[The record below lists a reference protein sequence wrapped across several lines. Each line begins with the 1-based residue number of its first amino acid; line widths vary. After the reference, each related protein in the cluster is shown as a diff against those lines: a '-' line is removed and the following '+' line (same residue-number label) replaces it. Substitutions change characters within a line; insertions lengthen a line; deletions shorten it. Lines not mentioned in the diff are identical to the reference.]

1 MTRPNSAPKV
11 PTPPSGE
18 QVASYATYLEAQ
30 KAVDYLSD
38 NKFAVEYVT
47 IVGTDLRMVE
57 RVMGRLTYGR
67 VALAGLASG
76 AWFGLFVGLLLYM
89 FNSGGGLM
97 LAAIGLGAGFGLLFS
112 VLSYSLT
119 GGKRDFTSS
128 SQIVASSYSL
138 LCLAERAGDARRLLS
153 QMPDGAA
160 AIARQVP
167 PVSGQPGQ
175 PAQPGQW
182 GQPGQAPGQ
191 QAGQQGQPGQ
201 PGQPSQPWGAQQPQA
216 PAPAVSPVPPTGA
229 PAQPAPPVRTPDPR
243 WTTPSGAPRYGAMR
257 SDVAPPPAP
266 ADGAPVEGQTAPVTD
281 AQATADGATDETSS
295 GTR

>member
-1 MTRPNSAPKV
+1 MSMTRPNSAPKV

-18 QVASYATYLEAQ
+18 QIASYATYLEAQ

-160 AIARQVP
+160 AVARQVP
-167 PVSGQPGQ
+167 PVTGQG
-175 PAQPGQW
+175 
-182 GQPGQAPGQ
+182 
-191 QAGQQGQPGQ
+191 GQPGQ
-201 PGQPSQPWGAQQPQA
+201 PGQWTQPGQQAGPAQGQPWGAQQPPAPQA
-216 PAPAVSPVPPTGA
+216 PAPVVTPTDA
-229 PAQPAPPVRTPDPR
+229 PAPPARTPDPR

-257 SDVAPPPAP
+257 SDVTPPTP
-266 ADGAPVEGQTAPVTD
+266 ADGTVEGNPATATD
-281 AQATADGATDETSS
+281 AQAAPDGATDETPS

>member
-1 MTRPNSAPKV
+1 MSMTRPNSAPKV

-38 NKFAVEYVT
+38 NKFPVEFVT

-89 FNSGGGLM
+89 FDGSGGLM
-97 LAAIGLGAGFGLLFS
+97 VAAIGLGAGFGLLFS

-128 SQIVASSYSL
+128 SQIVASSYAL

-167 PVSGQPGQ
+167 PVAGP

-182 GQPGQAPGQ
+182 GQAPGQ
-191 QAGQQGQPGQ
+191 QPGQ
-201 PGQPSQPWGAQQPQA
+201 TWGTQQPTAPQA
-216 PAPAVSPVPPTGA
+216 PAPVATPVQPADA
-229 PAQPAPPVRTPDPR
+229 PARPAPPVRTPDPR

-257 SDVAPPPAP
+257 SDLTPPAP
-266 ADGAPVEGQTAPVTD
+266 ADGAPAEGHPAPATD
-281 AQATADGATDETSS
+281 AQAAADGSTDETSS

>member
-1 MTRPNSAPKV
+1 MSMTRPNSAPKV

-18 QVASYATYLEAQ
+18 QIASYATYLEAQ

-167 PVSGQPGQ
+167 PVAGPAGP

-191 QAGQQGQPGQ
+191 QPGQ
-201 PGQPSQPWGAQQPQA
+201 TWGAQQPPAPQA
-216 PAPAVSPVPPTGA
+216 PAPVATPVQTADA

-257 SDVAPPPAP
+257 SDVTPPAP
-266 ADGAPVEGQTAPVTD
+266 ADGASAEGHTRPATD
-281 AQATADGATDETSS
+281 AQAAADGATDETSS

>member
-1 MTRPNSAPKV
+1 MSMTRPNSAPKV
-11 PTPPSGE
+11 PTLPSGE
-18 QVASYATYLEAQ
+18 QIASYATYLEAQ

-128 SQIVASSYSL
+128 SQIVASSYAL

-167 PVSGQPGQ
+167 PVAGP

-182 GQPGQAPGQ
+182 GQAPGQ
-191 QAGQQGQPGQ
+191 QPGQ
-201 PGQPSQPWGAQQPQA
+201 TWGTQQPTAPQA
-216 PAPAVSPVPPTGA
+216 PAPVATPVQPADA
-229 PAQPAPPVRTPDPR
+229 PARPAPPVRTPDPR

-257 SDVAPPPAP
+257 SDLTPPAP
-266 ADGAPVEGQTAPVTD
+266 ADGAPAEEHPAPATD
-281 AQATADGATDETSS
+281 AQAAADGSTDETSS

>member
-1 MTRPNSAPKV
+1 MSMTRPNSAPKV

-18 QVASYATYLEAQ
+18 QIASYATYLEAQ

-128 SQIVASSYSL
+128 SQIVASSYSI
-138 LCLAERAGDARRLLS
+138 LCHPEQAGDARRLLS

-160 AIARQVP
+160 ALARQVP
-167 PVSGQPGQ
+167 PVAGQGGQ
-175 PAQPGQW
+175 SAQPGQW
-182 GQPGQAPGQ
+182 AQPGQ
-191 QAGQQGQPGQ
+191 
-201 PGQPSQPWGAQQPQA
+201 SWGAPPQA
-216 PAPAVSPVPPTGA
+216 PAAPAAQPPTDA
-229 PAQPAPPVRTPDPR
+229 PVRPAPPARTPDPR
-243 WTTPSGAPRYGAMR
+243 WTTPSGQPRYGAMR
-257 SDVAPPPAP
+257 SDVTPPAQPPADAAP
-266 ADGAPVEGQTAPVTD
+266 ADGQAAPTTD
-281 AQATADGATDETSS
+281 TPGAADGATDETSS

>member
-1 MTRPNSAPKV
+1 MSMTRPNSAPKV

-18 QVASYATYLEAQ
+18 QIASYATYLEAQ

-167 PVSGQPGQ
+167 PV
-175 PAQPGQW
+175 
-182 GQPGQAPGQ
+182 
-191 QAGQQGQPGQ
+191 AGQGGRR
-201 PGQPSQPWGAQQPQA
+201 A
-216 PAPAVSPVPPTGA
+216 SPVSGRSPASRRGPRRGSRGERSSPRLRRPPL
-229 PAQPAPPVRTPDPR
+229 
-243 WTTPSGAPRYGAMR
+243 PS
-257 SDVAPPPAP
+257 
-266 ADGAPVEGQTAPVTD
+266 
-281 AQATADGATDETSS
+281 
-295 GTR
+295 

>member
-1 MTRPNSAPKV
+1 MSMTRPNSAPKV

-18 QVASYATYLEAQ
+18 QIASYATYLEAQ

-38 NKFAVEYVT
+38 NKFPVEYVT

-76 AWFGLFVGLLLYM
+76 AWFGLFVGLLLYL
-89 FNSGGGLM
+89 FDGSGGLM

-128 SQIVASSYSL
+128 SQIVASSYAI
-138 LCLAERAGDARRLLS
+138 LCIAEHAGDARRLLT
-153 QMPDGAA
+153 QMPDGGAA
-160 AIARQVP
+160 VARQVP
-167 PVSGQPGQ
+167 PVVGQPGR
-175 PAQPGQW
+175 PG
-182 GQPGQAPGQ
+182 APGQ
-191 QAGQQGQPGQ
+191 
-201 PGQPSQPWGAQQPQA
+201 SWGAPS
-216 PAPAVSPVPPTGA
+216 SP
-229 PAQPAPPVRTPDPR
+229 QPAPPVVPTPPAAQQPADGPVPPTAPARPSTPDPR

-257 SDVAPPPAP
+257 SEVKPVPTEPATP
-266 ADGAPVEGQTAPVTD
+266 SETDQSASATDDQGAADST
-281 AQATADGATDETSS
+281 TDETSS
-295 GTR
+295 GAR

>member
-1 MTRPNSAPKV
+1 MSMTRPNSAPKV

-18 QVASYATYLEAQ
+18 QIASYATYLEAQ

-167 PVSGQPGQ
+167 PVAGP
-175 PAQPGQW
+175 PVQPGQW
-182 GQPGQAPGQ
+182 GQAPGQ
-191 QAGQQGQPGQ
+191 QPGQ
-201 PGQPSQPWGAQQPQA
+201 TWGTQQPTAPHA
-216 PAPAVSPVPPTGA
+216 PAPVATPAQPADA
-229 PAQPAPPVRTPDPR
+229 PAQPAPPARTPDPR

-257 SDVAPPPAP
+257 SDLTPPAA
-266 ADGAPVEGQTAPVTD
+266 ADGAPVDGHPAPATD
-281 AQATADGATDETSS
+281 AQAAADGASDETSS

>member
-1 MTRPNSAPKV
+1 MSMTRPNSAPKV
-11 PTPPSGE
+11 PTLPSGE

-38 NKFAVEYVT
+38 NKFAVEFVT

-128 SQIVASSYSL
+128 SQIVASSYAL

-160 AIARQVP
+160 AVARRVP
-167 PVSGQPGQ
+167 PV
-175 PAQPGQW
+175 A
-182 GQPGQAPGQ
+182 
-191 QAGQQGQPGQ
+191 GQPGQ
-201 PGQPSQPWGAQQPQA
+201 PGQPAQWGQPGQASGQQPGQQGQPWGAQQPQA
-216 PAPAVSPVPPTGA
+216 PAPAVSPVQPSDA

-257 SDVAPPPAP
+257 SDVTPTAP
-266 ADGAPVEGQTAPVTD
+266 ADGAPVEGQGAPAAD
-281 AQATADGATDETSS
+281 AQAAAEGPADETSS
-295 GTR
+295 GTRG

>member
-1 MTRPNSAPKV
+1 MSMTRPNSAPKV

-160 AIARQVP
+160 AVARQVP
-167 PVSGQPGQ
+167 PVAGQAGQPS
-175 PAQPGQW
+175 QW

-191 QAGQQGQPGQ
+191 QQGQQG
-201 PGQPSQPWGAQQPQA
+201 QPWGAQQPPA
-216 PAPAVSPVPPTGA
+216 PAPAVSPVQPADA

-257 SDVAPPPAP
+257 SDVTPTAP
-266 ADGAPVEGQTAPVTD
+266 ADGAPIEGQGAPAAD
-281 AQATADGATDETSS
+281 AQAVADGPADETSS